1 MVLTFGSVARLAGLN
16 GMRLSFAACSKEIA
30 EIEKE
35 NKAIEIA
42 LGNANLYTD
51 DPQKFD
57 ELTSK
62 LATNKEALEEKE
74 NRWLEL
80 QIKAEELTT

>member
-1 MVLTFGSVARLAGLN
+1 MP
-16 GMRLSFAACSKEIA
+16 KEITKL
-30 EIEKE
+30 EEE

-62 LATNKEALEEKE
+62 LAKNKANLEEKE

-80 QIKAEELTT
+80 QLKAEELGNS